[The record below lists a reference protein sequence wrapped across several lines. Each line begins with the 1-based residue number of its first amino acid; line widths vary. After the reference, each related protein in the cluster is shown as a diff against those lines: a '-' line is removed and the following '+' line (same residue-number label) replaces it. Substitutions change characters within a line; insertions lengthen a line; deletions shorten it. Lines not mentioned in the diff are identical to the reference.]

1 MKKTVKAISIRV
13 AIVVFSAGALAS
25 CISNPDSPG
34 HEYMPDMYRSPAVE
48 TYTDYGWIRER
59 EDTALTM
66 ELSAKH
72 PPLNTIK
79 YQGIVKD
86 TTLLKLDFPYHRQ
99 APSNAGMVHG
109 EYAKDGWNIG
119 KTVFGDY
126 EVAAQ
131 DKNPIKLTPDN
142 ADSILKEGEH
152 LFDIN
157 CKHCHGKKGDGEG
170 PMVKSGVFMGVP
182 DYRNLTIADGQ
193 MFYSIYYGKGMMGPQ
208 SIVLTKRKI
217 WDVVHYINTFRFKNY
232 KDSVL
237 ALNGYTVKSDSTTTA
252 ANASNSDS
260 ATDSTKTAK

>member
-1 MKKTVKAISIRV
+1 MKKTMKAISIKV
-13 AIVVFSAGALAS
+13 ATVVFGVGTLAS
-25 CISNPDSPG
+25 CISNPNSPG
-34 HEYMPDMYRSPAVE
+34 YEYMPDMYRSPAVE

-72 PPLNTIK
+72 PPLHTIK
-79 YQGIVKD
+79 YQGKVKD
-86 TTLLKLDFPYHRQ
+86 TSLLKLYFPYHRQ
-99 APSNAGMVHG
+99 APSSAGMLHG

-119 KTVFGDY
+119 TSAFGDY

-131 DKNPIKLTPDN
+131 DKNPIKLTPEN
-142 ADSILKEGEH
+142 ADSILKRGEEI
-152 LFDIN
+152 FDIN

-170 PMVKSGVFMGVP
+170 PMVKSGAFMGVP

-208 SIVLTKRKI
+208 SILLTKRKI
-217 WDVVHYINTFRFKNY
+217 WDVIHFINSLRFDNY

-237 ALNGYTVKSDSTTTA
+237 TLNGYSVASDSTAVA
-252 ANASNSDS
+252 AS
-260 ATDSTKTAK
+260 DSTKVAK